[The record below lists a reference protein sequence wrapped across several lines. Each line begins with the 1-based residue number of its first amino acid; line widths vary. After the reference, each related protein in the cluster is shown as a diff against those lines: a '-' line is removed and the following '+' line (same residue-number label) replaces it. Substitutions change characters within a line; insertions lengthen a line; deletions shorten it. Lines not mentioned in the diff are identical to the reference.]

1 MRGSPVLYLASY
13 GFSLLGKAIAAVI
26 MPLLV
31 LDRTGDVLAA
41 GVLATVATA
50 TSAGVGIVGG
60 LLVDRVDRRLVSS
73 TADLLGAAA
82 VAALPVVDSLWGL
95 DMTWFVVIAVVGAV
109 VRAPGMTAHETL
121 LPVVARL
128 RGGQKEVLDRL
139 LATRETLSNLL
150 LLAGPGLGG
159 LFVALFGLTPALLYL
174 TAALSLFAALLT
186 RVIDPRAGAVA
197 PVADTAGGAVRRAV
211 SDLLVSWRFLARSR
225 IVLGATLISS
235 VFVAAISALQTT
247 LMPAYFTRENLPG
260 LAGLTLSAFAA
271 GSILGSALY
280 AASAGRAPRRIWFV
294 VGMLGTLTGFA
305 GIGSLASP
313 WVVLGSA
320 ALIGFTNAP
329 AGAVLG
335 VLTIEA
341 TPDEMRG
348 RVLGAQNA
356 LLLGA
361 PALTSAPLAAVAA
374 EAGLLTAGLIL
385 AAFTAATAIG
395 ALLAPVFRSLESP
408 EPAELARV

>member
-1 MRGSPVLYLASY
+1 MRSSPVLYLVSY
-13 GFSLLGKAIAAVI
+13 GLSLLGKGIAGVI

-41 GVLATVATA
+41 GVLATVSTA
-50 TSAGVGIVGG
+50 TSAGVGVVGG
-60 LLVDRVDRRLVSS
+60 LLVDRIDRRLVSS
-73 TADLLGAAA
+73 TADLLAAVA
-82 VAALPVVDSLWGL
+82 VAALPVVDALWGL
-95 DMTWFVVIAVVGAV
+95 DMTWFLVMAVLGAA

-128 RGGQKEVLDRL
+128 RGGPPVVLDRL

-174 TAALSLFAALLT
+174 TAALSLLAAVMT
-186 RVIDPRAGAVA
+186 RVIDPRAGAVTPAADA
-197 PVADTAGGAVRRAV
+197 PGGAVRRAFG
-211 SDLLVSWRFLARSR
+211 DLLVSWRFLAGSR
-225 IVLGATLISS
+225 IVLGATLVSS
-235 VFVAAISALQTT
+235 AFVAAISAMQTT

-271 GSILGSALY
+271 GSLLGSALF
-280 AASAGRAPRRIWFV
+280 AASAGRVRRRTWFV
-294 VGMLGTLTGFA
+294 IGMLGTLAGFA
-305 GIGSLASP
+305 GIGSLAAP

-320 ALIGFTNAP
+320 ALVGFTNAP

-374 EAGLLTAGLIL
+374 GEGLLTAGLIL
-385 AAFTAATAIG
+385 AAVTAATAIA
-395 ALLAPVFRSLESP
+395 ALLAPVFRSLDRP
-408 EPAELARV
+408 EPVKI